1 MVAGL
6 LIFVF
11 LSFLCFCDNSV
22 VLTFC
27 LHARQRDETRCQ
39 LTLCSLSALK
49 TDDVRSSSFVC
60 RIPPTAF
67 VIVLSW
73 VERRWV
79 FSVIGRV
86 FQPRHAEKKNEPCS
100 PSRRSNCS
108 GCGCSGCSYGYWV
121 LTMTVTVNKNPGA
134 PAKKTKNCFLEYA
147 MVCIECFK

>member
-11 LSFLCFCDNSV
+11 LSFLCFCDNYV
-22 VLTFC
+22 FVTFC

-49 TDDVRSSSFVC
+49 TDNIRSSSFVC
-60 RIPPTAF
+60 RILPTAF

-79 FSVIGRV
+79 FRVIGRV
-86 FQPRHAEKKNEPCS
+86 FQPRHAEKKTS
-100 PSRRSNCS
+100 HAARRAAAIALAV
-108 GCGCSGCSYGYWV
+108 GAVGAAVGTGY
-121 LTMTVTVNKNPGA
+121 
-134 PAKKTKNCFLEYA
+134 
-147 MVCIECFK
+147 